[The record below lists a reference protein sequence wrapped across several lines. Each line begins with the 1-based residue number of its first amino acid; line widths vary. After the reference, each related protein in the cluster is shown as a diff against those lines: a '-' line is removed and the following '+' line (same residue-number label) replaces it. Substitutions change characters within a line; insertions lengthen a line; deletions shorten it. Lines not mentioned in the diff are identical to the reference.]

1 MKMKQLLSIG
11 ALTLTLVTCTSMS
24 VFAADAVGS
33 RNEAAKNVAIN
44 AWKEQKVINDVSI
57 DVNTAVNKY
66 AKQAL
71 IDKVKAC
78 VETSI
83 EDKALAKKVNDK
95 IQDMYNN
102 GKGAKAI
109 FEALQ
114 DINQKEGD
122 ITTDATF
129 DAAKAALQ
137 SMLNEFVDANGKSNA
152 ELSAMIKT
160 YFNVS
165 PYGTLEYGKNSNN
178 RRVVTLKKGSKIV
191 FQVSSE
197 NVYNL
202 KDELENKI
210 NSWSDLKDYFGKIQ

>member
-24 VFAADAVGS
+24 VFAAEAVGS
-33 RNEAAKNVAIN
+33 RNGAAKNVAIN
-44 AWKEQKVINDVSI
+44 AWKGQDVINNVSI
-57 DVNTAVNKY
+57 NANTAVNKY
-66 AKQAL
+66 ATQAL

-95 IQDMYNN
+95 IQEMYNS
-102 GKGAKAI
+102 GKGAKEI

-114 DINQKEGD
+114 DINQTEGD